1 MKRPLRIAM
10 FVGQFPV
17 VSETFILRQIT
28 GLLDLG
34 HAVDIFSDTRGE
46 QTGPVQPEVAKYRL
60 LDRTTYMDMPPE
72 CAPWELPTWPLAG
85 ETWVP
90 GASEPIPNWK
100 RFAEALPALRRCLE
114 HAPALTE
121 QAMSPEHYGFQAQSL
136 SALYRLNRLLALPGG
151 YDVLHAH
158 FGPVGGS
165 FRFAR
170 ALWHAPLVVSFHGY
184 DFTTLPRRQGAGIYQ
199 KLFEAADAVTVNSEF
214 TRGRLAGLGCPATK
228 LHPLPVGVDLT
239 AFPFAPR
246 RRQANEPVRLL
257 TVARLVE
264 IKGHE
269 FVLHALAKVRRR
281 YPEIRYDLVGDGP
294 LGQTLEALVR
304 ELGLQDIVT
313 LHGARDGMFVA
324 ELMRRSHLA
333 VLGSVSLEGDAEG
346 QGLFLQEAQ
355 AGGLPVVATRHGAFP
370 EGMLPGQSG
379 LLVPERDVDGL
390 AQQVESLIA
399 HPETWPEMGRCGRA
413 FIEQRYDIRR
423 LNESLVE
430 LYGETG
436 AAFARDGW
444 KGAA

>member
-1 MKRPLRIAM
+1 MKNPLRIAT

-34 HAVDIFSDTRGE
+34 HEVDIFSDTRGE
-46 QTGPVQPEVAKYRL
+46 LTGPVQTEVAKYRL
-60 LDRTTYMDMPPE
+60 LDRTTYMDMPLE
-72 CAPWELPTWPLAG
+72 CAPWELPAWPLAG

-90 GASEPIPNWK
+90 GASEPVPNWK
-100 RFAEALPALRRCLE
+100 RFADALPALRRCLE
-114 HAPALTE
+114 HAPDLTE
-121 QAMSPEHYGFQAQSL
+121 QVMSPEHYGFQAQSL

-151 YDVLHAH
+151 YDVVHAH

-165 FRFAR
+165 FRFVR
-170 ALWHAPLVVSFHGY
+170 ELWRAPLVVSFHGY
-184 DFTTLPRRQGAGIYQ
+184 DFTTLPRKQGTGIYQ
-199 KLFEAADAVTVNSEF
+199 KLFETADAVTVNSEF
-214 TRGRLAGLGCPATK
+214 TRGRLAALGCPEAK
-228 LHPLPVGVDLT
+228 LHLLPVGVDLA
-239 AFPFAPR
+239 AFPFAER
-246 RRQANEPVRLL
+246 RRQSDEPVRLL

-269 FVLHALAKVRRR
+269 FVLRALARVRTLH
-281 YPEIRYDLVGDGP
+281 PEIRYDLVGDGP
-294 LGQTLEALVR
+294 LGKTLAALVL

-313 LHGARDGMFVA
+313 LHGARDSVFVA
-324 ELMRRSHLA
+324 ELMMESHLA
-333 VLGSVSLEGDAEG
+333 VLGSVGIEGDAEG

-355 AGGLPVVATRHGAFP
+355 ACGLPVVATRHGAFP
-370 EGMLPGQSG
+370 EGMVPGQSG
-379 LLVPERDVDGL
+379 FLVPERDVDEL
-390 AQQVESLIA
+390 ARQLASLIA
-399 HPETWPEMGRCGRA
+399 HPEAWPEMGRCGRA

-430 LYGETG
+430 LYGKTS